1 MSNKTK
7 KKKKNINKRFDA
19 IMKRK
24 GMNIVL
30 ILAVLILVVSIVSL
44 SFSWFSPGSRTGK
57 GVGFNAD
64 IAMRSEN
71 CTIKTY
77 KSNSINVSSDGKI
90 TYDEVETTGNVTVN
104 PGERVYF
111 KTDIENQDSVG
122 TNISLYI
129 SEIPSTVGGS
139 DPGVS
144 SFSAIGLGVATPS
157 NTYHTYTAKQSDVYI
172 IRNAFVHGN
181 DGSDEEYTTTVEW
194 FVRNYGS
201 SDVVIDLDKLY
212 IMYN

>member
-1 MSNKTK
+1 MSNNKQ
-7 KKKKNINKRFDA
+7 KKKKNINKRFED

-30 ILAVLILVVSIVSL
+30 ILAVLILVVSVVSL
-44 SFSWFSPGSRTGK
+44 SFSWFSPGSQTGK
-57 GVGFNAD
+57 GVGFDAD

-77 KSNSINVSSDGKI
+77 MSNSINSASDGKI
-90 TYDEVETTGNVTVN
+90 IYAENQTTGTVTVSA
-104 PGERVYF
+104 GERVYF
-111 KTDIENQDSVG
+111 KTDIENQDSSG
-122 TNISLYI
+122 TNVSLYI

-139 DPGVS
+139 DPGSS
-144 SFSAIGLGVATPS
+144 SFSSIGLGVATPS
-157 NTYHTYTAKQSDVYI
+157 NTYHTYTTKQTDVYI